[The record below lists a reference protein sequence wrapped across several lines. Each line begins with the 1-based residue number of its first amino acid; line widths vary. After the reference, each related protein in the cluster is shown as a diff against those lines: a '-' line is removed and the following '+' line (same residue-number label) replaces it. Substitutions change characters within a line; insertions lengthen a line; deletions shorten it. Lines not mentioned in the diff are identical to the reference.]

1 MSWLRRLFSR
11 RGVEAAA
18 APAYESPSKVFAVSR
33 RRVSECWP
41 VPPWEMLNVYVKDPT
56 ARAAI
61 DYLADQAVGIGF
73 YTTAR
78 IPEAK
83 EVVDEFCE
91 RVGVDELLQT
101 TAREVIGLGNSFWL
115 KVREGG
121 RLSSVVHIPP
131 TNVIRVF
138 RAPDGTF
145 KQYELVS
152 DGRRVKVP
160 ADRIVHFRW
169 NPVNN
174 EAFGSGLLR
183 TVCESLELGVEGV
196 ERRRPVYLM
205 KALMQEAMVTQFL
218 THSSP
223 NQLWIMPDLPA
234 SELDPEREGTVA
246 YHLKHMP
253 PWGARWISNREGS
266 DIKIAVPEVGRGF
279 EAYVENL
286 TDEFI
291 LGLQTPLPKLIIKRG
306 FTEASAKA
314 ALELVERKVVAL
326 QRFIKRVV
334 ERQVF
339 SQVVLE
345 AGFDPREAA
354 VRLNWGVPERPE
366 LTVRDVLDAFEKG
379 VIDRGEARRMLAD
392 MGWRVEAQGV
402 VSPS

>member
-41 VPPWEMLNVYVKDPT
+41 VSPWEMLNVYVKDPT

-83 EVVDEFCE
+83 DIVDEFCE
-91 RVGVDELLQT
+91 RVGMDELLQT

-174 EAFGSGLLR
+174 EAWEGNDEGAGEGS
-183 TVCESLELGVEGV
+183 EEYS
-196 ERRRPVYLM
+196 RRPLAN
-205 KALMQEAMVTQFL
+205 ALK
-218 THSSP
+218 SGIRGWSP
-223 NQLWIMPDLPA
+223 RSAWPD
-234 SELDPEREGTVA
+234 
-246 YHLKHMP
+246 
-253 PWGARWISNREGS
+253 
-266 DIKIAVPEVGRGF
+266 F
-279 EAYVENL
+279 
-286 TDEFI
+286 
-291 LGLQTPLPKLIIKRG
+291 
-306 FTEASAKA
+306 
-314 ALELVERKVVAL
+314 
-326 QRFIKRVV
+326 
-334 ERQVF
+334 
-339 SQVVLE
+339 
-345 AGFDPREAA
+345 
-354 VRLNWGVPERPE
+354 
-366 LTVRDVLDAFEKG
+366 
-379 VIDRGEARRMLAD
+379 
-392 MGWRVEAQGV
+392 
-402 VSPS
+402 